1 MNLGQVLTE
10 ALPEAPPPSVDDV
23 YPRVHPNLIAREH
36 TDREGTMIRVIP
48 PGGELLFRLTKQQY
62 ELLQLFD
69 GQRSYKEVAVL
80 FLKKTGI
87 RASEEQVRAF
97 ADSLDKG
104 NFWYR
109 TPQEQSILMCHK
121 LMHDRHTHANGAM
134 SGDLARID
142 LLYFD
147 PDHYLTW
154 LYRYLW
160 WVYTPWF
167 FAVSVMM
174 FVTAVGLL
182 SARFDEVW
190 TDSVAYFNL
199 TAKGPLELGLF
210 FLDFVLLG
218 AVHETAHGLTV
229 KHFGAGVHKM
239 GFYLVYGVPALFC
252 DVTEVYVHGGRWARI
267 MTTFAGVWSE
277 MILVSMVTFVW
288 WFTPRGSFLHDV
300 CYTIILAGGILV
312 VLINWNPF
320 SKLDGYFLFNEIFHF
335 FDIKS
340 QSTTFL
346 VQWIRKN
353 VFHLPAKVPILPR
366 RRQVG
371 FAIYAVVSGFYCYG
385 MLLFFVR
392 IAYKIADKYSPTWAF
407 LPAFVLFLFIFKSRI
422 KKLSTFLKEVYVDKK
437 PLLRAHSRVV
447 MASAAALLIFLML
460 PIFHEGT
467 EQQFV
472 LRPVSRAVLHA
483 ESAGEV
489 SQIQVREGQ
498 HVDAGATLATL
509 KNLSLESK
517 RAYADAQLRV
527 ADYKLMQSQLR
538 NQVSMPAMQAVSR
551 FREERN
557 AADEQLKRLAVV
569 TPISGTIVTAHPE
582 ELEGQYVEEGTELLE
597 VADESS
603 MEARVFI
610 PEAELKHIQNLREA
624 RLRPKGHW
632 GSLPAQIVSLSPD
645 AYEVDA
651 GLIAASKY
659 KGVKPP
665 KYYLLTVRVAND
677 GQLRAG
683 MTGHVKL
690 LGDRRSALRLML
702 EPVLSAVARRI
713 W

>member
-10 ALPEAPPPSVDDV
+10 ALPEAPPPSADDV

-62 ELLQLFD
+62 ELLKLFD
-69 GQRSYKEVAVL
+69 GQRSYAEVAVL

-134 SGDLARID
+134 AGDLARID

-147 PDHYLTW
+147 PDNYLTW
-154 LYRYLW
+154 LYKYLW

-167 FAVSVMM
+167 FAVSVVM

-210 FLDFVLLG
+210 FLDFILLG

-288 WFTPRGSFLHDV
+288 WFTPRGSFIHDV

-353 VFHLPAKVPILPR
+353 VFHLPAKVPVLPR
-366 RRQVG
+366 RRQLG
-371 FAIYAVVSGFYCYG
+371 FAIYAVISGFYCYG

-422 KKLSTFLKEVYVDKK
+422 KKLSAFIKEVYVDKQ
-437 PLLRAHSRVV
+437 PLLRAHRRPLLAGAV
-447 MASAAALLIFLML
+447 ALLIFLML

-472 LRPVSRAVLHA
+472 LRPVSRAVLRA

-489 SQIQVREGQ
+489 LKIDVREGQ
-498 HVDAGATLATL
+498 HVNAGATVATL

-517 RAYADAQLRV
+517 RAYADAQLRL
-527 ADYKLMQSQLR
+527 ADYKVMQSQMR
-538 NQVSMPAMQAVSR
+538 NQVSMAAMQAANR
-551 FREERN
+551 FRAERT
-557 AADEQLKRLAVV
+557 AADKQLKQLTVIA
-569 TPISGTIVTAHPE
+569 PIAGTVVTAHPE
-582 ELEGQYVEEGTELLE
+582 ELEGRYVEEGTELLE
-597 VADESS
+597 VADETS

-610 PEAELKHIQNLREA
+610 PEAELKHIQDLREA
-624 RLRPKGHW
+624 RLRTKGHW
-632 GSLPAQIVSLSPD
+632 GSIPAQIVSLSPD
-645 AYEVDA
+645 AYEVDP
-651 GLIAASKY
+651 GLIASSKY

-665 KYYLLTVRVAND
+665 KYYLLTVRVPND
-677 GQLRAG
+677 GNLRSG

-690 LGDRRSALRLML
+690 LGERRSALRLML